1 METKEFKVQ
10 APEGYEIDKENSTF
24 DCIKFKPLLT
34 YVTYNDICNTLFTR
48 NQWGFYITTDGG
60 IRTNVIDSS
69 VSSEKNNALNKK
81 QLERLLALNQLF
93 NIAEYYNKI
102 HLITDTYYV
111 ILYDKKKSDYLVGTP
126 SPFYELGVRAVFN
139 NEKDAQSVIDNPN
152 FRELLDTIYK
162 S

>member
-1 METKEFKVQ
+1 M
-10 APEGYEIDKENSTF
+10 
-24 DCIKFKPLLT
+24 
-34 YVTYNDICNTLFTR
+34 
-48 NQWGFYITTDGG
+48 
-60 IRTNVIDSS
+60 
-69 VSSEKNNALNKK
+69 
-81 QLERLLALNQLF
+81 NQLF

-102 HLITDTYYV
+102 HLITNTYYV

-152 FRELLDTIYK
+152 FRKILDTIYK